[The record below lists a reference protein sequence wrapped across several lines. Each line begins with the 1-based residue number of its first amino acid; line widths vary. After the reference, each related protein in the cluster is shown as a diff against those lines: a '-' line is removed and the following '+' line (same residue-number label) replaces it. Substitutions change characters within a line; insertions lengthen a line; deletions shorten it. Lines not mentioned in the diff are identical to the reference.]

1 MLLQCSK
8 INAFISVFL
17 VGNQDYGHQMNSY
30 DKVNASRIPRTNHP
44 NFIVHTSVQ
53 CVQKR

>member
-44 NFIVHTSVQ
+44 NFIVHTSLH
-53 CVQKR
+53 